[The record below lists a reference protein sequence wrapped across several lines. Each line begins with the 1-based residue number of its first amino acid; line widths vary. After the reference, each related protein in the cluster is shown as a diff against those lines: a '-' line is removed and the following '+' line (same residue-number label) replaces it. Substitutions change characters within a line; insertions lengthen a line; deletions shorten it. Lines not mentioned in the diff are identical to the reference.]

1 MGTNRH
7 MHGRIH
13 AKRGVA
19 LLIALLMLMMTVPL
33 SLTAFAA
40 EEGEFRYWLINN
52 DSEVKIIGYTGT
64 DTDVTIPSTLGGKPV
79 TVIGVG
85 AFSENESLVSITI
98 PDSVTEIDMRAFE
111 SCTSLQNISLGKG
124 ITHIAIDA
132 FKNTA
137 YYKDKTHWDNNVL
150 YIDHCLISA
159 DGQLQGNYQIKEGT
173 TVIADEAFQN
183 CTKLTGITIPN
194 GITVIGDLAFR
205 GCTSLSSVT
214 IPDSV
219 TKIGFWAFESCTSL
233 TSVTIGKG
241 VTELSGTF
249 WGCTSLTD
257 ITIGNGVKEMYGTFV
272 GCTALKEV
280 VIPEGVTTLDSAGMD
295 DGGDYPVF
303 DGCDSLQRVTIP
315 DSVTYMFLLDWES
328 SFTIVCSKDSYAH
341 KFAVENDYPFEFKTA
356 SAPGG
361 INVTTNEGV
370 HFKAD
375 EGVFPAGTTFK
386 SEKVTSGA
394 KYEVAEKA
402 KNIQKFVAYD
412 ITASSNNAAVQ
423 PNGTVN
429 VTFAVPE
436 GFDLSKTVI
445 YYISDDG
452 KLELVKSSVD
462 TKTRTIT
469 AALTHFSTYAV
480 AETATTNGTSG
491 TGSPQ
496 TGDSSMVVLWTA
508 IMLFSAAAL
517 VFITVKHRK
526 SVKD

>member
-7 MHGRIH
+7 AHGRIH
-13 AKRGVA
+13 AKRGAA

-40 EEGEFRYWLINN
+40 EEGGFEYELINN
-52 DSEVKIIGYTGT
+52 DSEVKITGYTGEST
-64 DTDVTIPSTLGGKPV
+64 NVTIPSTLGSKPV
-79 TVIGVG
+79 TEIGDM
-85 AFSENESLVSITI
+85 AFYLCESLTSITFSSGVKKIGFAAFAASGLTSIVI
-98 PDSVTEIDMRAFE
+98 PDSVVELGDNVFAN
-111 SCTSLQNISLGKG
+111 CSL
-124 ITHIAIDA
+124 
-132 FKNTA
+132 
-137 YYKDKTHWDNNVL
+137 
-150 YIDHCLISA
+150 
-159 DGQLQGNYQIKEGT
+159 
-173 TVIADEAFQN
+173 
-183 CTKLTGITIPN
+183 
-194 GITVIGDLAFR
+194 
-205 GCTSLSSVT
+205 
-214 IPDSV
+214 
-219 TKIGFWAFESCTSL
+219 L
-233 TSVTIGKG
+233 TSAIV
-241 VTELSGTF
+241 
-249 WGCTSLTD
+249 
-257 ITIGNGVKEMYGTFV
+257 GNGVTTLNGTFV
-272 GCTALKEV
+272 GCEALTNVTIGSGVKSMNGTFNQCSSLKEI
-280 VIPEGVTTLDSAGMD
+280 VIPEGVETFGFHWDIGSDSEGADPYGVFDMCYSLKKITLPDSLTEIKPPYED
-295 DGGDYPVF
+295 DERNALTGIGGDTDLF
-303 DGCDSLQRVTIP
+303 I
-315 DSVTYMFLLDWES
+315 
-328 SFTIVCSKDSYAH
+328 FTIVCSKDSYAH
-341 KFAVENDYPFEFKTA
+341 KFAVEHDYPYEFKTA

-429 VTFAVPE
+429 ITFAVPE
-436 GFDLSKTVI
+436 DFDLSKTVI

-462 TKTRTIT
+462 TKARTIT

-480 AETATTNGTSG
+480 AETATANGTSG

-496 TGDSSMVVLWTA
+496 TGDSNMVVLWAA
-508 IMLFSAAAL
+508 IMLISAAAI